1 MTDDHGRRAPSPD
14 PRPTATPDPAAVA
27 RLRLVL
33 ARLYRQMAQAS
44 SEDREL
50 TFSQLSALARTGEY
64 GPLRIGE
71 LAAHEQVAAPSLTR
85 TVHPLAAAGL
95 IRKEPDPSDGRSW
108 LVSITPAGRELL
120 GKVRRER
127 SELLSRRLSRLTPEQ
142 LDTLLA
148 ALPVLELLQTEP
160 KPELP
165 AEATAEPEPAE
176 PRAAPEPGQD

>member
-1 MTDDHGRRAPSPD
+1 MTDDHGRRAPSASGEP
-14 PRPTATPDPAAVA
+14 PAAPDPADVA

-44 SEDREL
+44 GGDREL
-50 TFSQLSALARTGEY
+50 TFSQISALARTDQY

-85 TVHPLAAAGL
+85 TVQPLAAAGL
-95 IRKEPDPSDGRSW
+95 IRKEPDPSDGRSS

-120 GKVRRER
+120 GEVRRER

-148 ALPVLELLQTEP
+148 ALPVLELLQYEP
-160 KPELP
+160 KD
-165 AEATAEPEPAE
+165 EAV
-176 PRAAPEPGQD
+176 AATGQG